1 MPAQARV
8 VLISALLVLLLTVV
22 NAGVASTITPD
33 LQRAEVLAGLASVG
47 LMLVAVLW
55 TRANPRTAEA
65 RELSGE
71 QGLVLRLDLPQNQ
84 REELG
89 WGSHMFLTATPA
101 ATVMVF
107 WKGEVLLR
115 RGLVRR
121 EVFVP
126 GPICQRAI
134 DLQKTVALVNTLLFP
149 GRAEFDSV
157 LENLP
162 APLVCPIGRDG
173 VVIIGGWSPRCFSR
187 SDERW
192 LEGWCQRLRTTLED
206 GEAVASIP
214 TQP

>member
-1 MPAQARV
+1 M
-8 VLISALLVLLLTVV
+8 
-22 NAGVASTITPD
+22 
-33 LQRAEVLAGLASVG
+33 
-47 LMLVAVLW
+47 AVLW

-71 QGLVLRLDLPQNQ
+71 QGLFLSLKLPADQ

-115 RGLVRR
+115 RGLIRR
-121 EVFVP
+121 EDFVP

-134 DLQKTVALVNTLLFP
+134 DRQKTVALVNTLLFP
-149 GRAEFDSV
+149 GRAEFDPV
-157 LENLP
+157 LEDLP
-162 APLVCPIGRDG
+162 ALLVCPIGREG
-173 VVIIGGWSPRCFSR
+173 VVIIGGWSQRCFSR

-206 GEAVASIP
+206 DDVAVASIP

>member
-1 MPAQARV
+1 MPAQARI
-8 VLISALLVLLLTVV
+8 VLVSALLVLLLTIV
-22 NAGVASTITPD
+22 NAGAASTITPD

-71 QGLVLRLDLPQNQ
+71 QGLFLRSDLPENQ

-89 WGSHMFLTATPA
+89 WGSHMLLTATPA

-107 WKGEVLLR
+107 WNGEVLLR
-115 RGLVRR
+115 RGLIRR
-121 EVFVP
+121 DVFVP
-126 GPICQRAI
+126 GPICQRAM
-134 DLQKTVALVNTLLFP
+134 DQRKTVALVNTLLFP
-149 GRAEFDSV
+149 GRGEFDSV
-157 LENLP
+157 LEDLP
-162 APLVCPIGRDG
+162 ALLVCPIGGDG

-192 LEGWCQRLRTTLED
+192 LEGWCQRLRTTLGD
-206 GEAVASIP
+206 GEVAASMANP
-214 TQP
+214 P